1 MKSILHGRLIF
12 GLLFL
17 FLALGSFADG
27 RYIPVYD
34 DGIRVDY
41 KHYCLGFN
49 KEHKQANWVYYEL
62 GSANLTGKASRK
74 NDFRVDP
81 KISRW
86 SATPDDYKRSG
97 YDRGHLCPR
106 PICRLTRRR

>member
-81 KISRW
+81 
-86 SATPDDYKRSG
+86 
-97 YDRGHLCPR
+97 
-106 PICRLTRRR
+106 

>member
-41 KHYCLGFN
+41 KYYCLGFN

-62 GSANLTGKASRK
+62 GSANLTGKRAGRM
-74 NDFRVDP
+74 
-81 KISRW
+81 ISGWTRR
-86 SATPDDYKRSG
+86 SAVGVPRLTITSG
-97 YDRGHLCPR
+97 AVTTGGICVPR
-106 PICRLTRRR
+106 RICRLTRKR

>member
-1 MKSILHGRLIF
+1 MKRILHGRLIF

-27 RYIPVYD
+27 RYIPVYE

-41 KHYCLGFN
+41 KYYCLGFN

-62 GSANLTGKASRK
+62 GAAVMQPAPCRRPDFAPEFVRSTQNRPAVCRKSPHYAKTQKNFKKAV
-74 NDFRVDP
+74 DF
-81 KISRW
+81 
-86 SATPDDYKRSG
+86 AA
-97 YDRGHLCPR
+97 
-106 PICRLTRRR
+106 

>member
-34 DGIRVDY
+34 DGIPGGLQALL
-41 KHYCLGFN
+41 LGI
-49 KEHKQANWVYYEL
+49 QQGA
-62 GSANLTGKASRK
+62 
-74 NDFRVDP
+74 
-81 KISRW
+81 
-86 SATPDDYKRSG
+86 
-97 YDRGHLCPR
+97 
-106 PICRLTRRR
+106 

>member
-41 KHYCLGFN
+41 KYYCLGFN

-81 KISRW
+81 KISRGVPRL
-86 SATPDDYKRSG
+86 TITSG
-97 YDRGHLCPR
+97 AVTTGGICVPR
-106 PICRLTRRR
+106 RICRLTRKR